1 MTLWPG
7 LFVSI
12 LWYSKFGEI
21 FPQKV
26 ENFFEFSTFQS
37 KIWQNLSE
45 KKTLTDIGFLEQ
57 VHKHK
62 GKWLCPVYFGWSTTT
77 HIFKECENEFTCS
90 DNWFSQ
96 DPIKQN
102 DCFWLVTHDDWS
114 RWWHLKSL
122 SPCTFLFMSGAWE
135 TINTLCETQNKR
147 NHLISA
153 KFKFHINTNC
163 WSNCNSQH
171 PLPRKKKS
179 HNLSAQN
186 LNQKE

>member
-1 MTLWPG
+1 MTRVICFNSL
-7 LFVSI
+7 
-12 LWYSKFGEI
+12 I
-21 FPQKV
+21 FKIWW
-26 ENFFEFSTFQS
+26 NFST
-37 KIWQNLSE
+37 KIRKFIWVFNISVKNMTKFVRE
-45 KKTLTDIGFLEQ
+45 KTLTDNGFLEQ
-57 VHKHK
+57 VYKHK
-62 GKWLCPVYFGWSTTT
+62 GKWLLSSVLWMKYHHPHFQRVWKWVHMFR
-77 HIFKECENEFTCS
+77 H
-90 DNWFSQ
+90 WFSQ

-163 WSNCNSQH
+163 WLNCHSQH
-171 PLPRKKKS
+171 PLPRKKKKS
-179 HNLSAQN
+179 QFVCTKPKSKGIN
-186 LNQKE
+186 K